1 MNEGPRTVNILIKI
15 IVLNIKAA
23 RVHTKNIIMAQ
34 RSNINGIT
42 FIMIFFQVMNN
53 INIESQTKSILL

>member
-23 RVHTKNIIMAQ
+23 RVHTKNIIMKQKPIVA
-34 RSNINGIT
+34 
-42 FIMIFFQVMNN
+42 V
-53 INIESQTKSILL
+53 K